1 MAPYIGYDAETSF
14 IPGTLNTSSSLTVQG
29 GGITQTGG
37 DVNFDSSTFY
47 VDSVNN
53 RVGIGTISPSYL
65 LHISS
70 ATDASLCI
78 EEPGSN
84 TVRLKA
90 GTSASFI
97 GTISNHP
104 FYFTTNNTERA
115 RIDSSGGFQF
125 KGAGTAGVTQAV
137 SFNGSAPV
145 NSLVITSGGLVGLGT
160 SSPSSNLD
168 VRGVSGTT
176 IIRAAGA
183 DTNGNADVEIF
194 STGTTGNSRLY
205 FSDTAAQSGSIIYTH
220 SANSLSFTTNATTA
234 VTIDSSQRVGIGTT
248 GPTANLDIVGT
259 GNLEL
264 RLRAASDA
272 ALIFSETAAN
282 KNWKIKPSAGD
293 FYFQYSAT
301 AYNSGYSS
309 LLTIKN
315 TGNVGIGTTTPTN
328 ALLHVSSSIA
338 AGAIKSEDTGSTGS
352 FLRILGDASSGNL
365 INWKT
370 GTNLRFATSD
380 DNYGSF
386 SERARID
393 SSGRL
398 GIGTTGP
405 QGKLV
410 ISNSG
415 AEGLEIYPAYSSGLN
430 MQFHYNRSGAVFV
443 DSQSRAATHQFYINN
458 TESARIDSSGRVG
471 IGTTSNRNST
481 KLDVLGDITFG
492 ENANYYG
499 TLGYNAG
506 TGHLEYT
513 SSDGAFKWIRRSGP
527 ATSMV
532 LDSSGRLLVNTTTSA
547 LDNIGGTG
555 YANIVQILGA
565 ATGAG
570 LKVGNT
576 ADFARINVVRSASVG
591 TDVELGT
598 ISFGAEVTSVERA
611 RVSCFS
617 ETTGGSG
624 GRGGNLRFYTAADAS
639 ATPTE
644 RMRITQQGFAKH
656 SSTNSYAGATG
667 TYHEFRSGEAGD
679 AIMLFH
685 NTAASVTGTIGGVV
699 VKYTASSPNDTS
711 KYLLYCEDS
720 TALRAGFRSNG
731 GLANYSAN
739 NANLSDRNAKKDI
752 SLAADTWSCVKEW
765 EIVNYRYK
773 DQPEDADLN
782 LGVIAQQV
790 AESCPEVITVFQ
802 EAKEA
807 TETEPAKEE
816 RLGVKEQQMYWMA
829 IKALQEAMER
839 IEALEADVAAL
850 KGA

>member
-104 FYFTTNNTERA
+104 FYFTTNNTER
-115 RIDSSGGFQF
+115 
-125 KGAGTAGVTQAV
+125 
-137 SFNGSAPV
+137 
-145 NSLVITSGGLVGLGT
+145 
-160 SSPSSNLD
+160 
-168 VRGVSGTT
+168 
-176 IIRAAGA
+176 
-183 DTNGNADVEIF
+183 
-194 STGTTGNSRLY
+194 
-205 FSDTAAQSGSIIYTH
+205 
-220 SANSLSFTTNATTA
+220 
-234 VTIDSSQRVGIGTT
+234 
-248 GPTANLDIVGT
+248 
-259 GNLEL
+259 
-264 RLRAASDA
+264 
-272 ALIFSETAAN
+272 
-282 KNWKIKPSAGD
+282 
-293 FYFQYSAT
+293 
-301 AYNSGYSS
+301 
-309 LLTIKN
+309 
-315 TGNVGIGTTTPTN
+315 
-328 ALLHVSSSIA
+328 
-338 AGAIKSEDTGSTGS
+338 
-352 FLRILGDASSGNL
+352 
-365 INWKT
+365 
-370 GTNLRFATSD
+370 
-380 DNYGSF
+380 
-386 SERARID
+386 
-393 SSGRL
+393 
-398 GIGTTGP
+398 
-405 QGKLV
+405 
-410 ISNSG
+410 
-415 AEGLEIYPAYSSGLN
+415 
-430 MQFHYNRSGAVFV
+430 
-443 DSQSRAATHQFYINN
+443 
-458 TESARIDSSGRVG
+458 ARIDSSGRVG